1 MIAAATPITLDASAA
16 LSLAVWAG
24 TALLAAIALLLGV
37 IAWFVRREI
46 RNNDA
51 AHQELRADIKE
62 LRGDVKKLL
71 AGDVAWVQAL
81 LKLK

>member
-1 MIAAATPITLDASAA
+1 MTAAATPITPDLSAA
-16 LSLAVWAG
+16 LSVAVWAG

-46 RNNDA
+46 RNNDT

-81 LKLK
+81 LQLK